1 MITSRAKMIA
11 AGCVACVALA
21 TPTAGSAQSYRYAD
35 DAAPAV
41 VVECAPGQRAVMAQR
56 IVNGR
61 PQVVARCEGTSHAM
75 RARTVSRSNVRY
87 AERQPERGAPT
98 TRTLRRGVQ
107 RTKTKTA
114 LMIAGS
120 AATGAGVGGA
130 LKGKKGAIIGAA
142 IGGGSATVYE
152 AVKRR

>member
-1 MITSRAKMIA
+1 M
-11 AGCVACVALA
+11 
-21 TPTAGSAQSYRYAD
+21 
-35 DAAPAV
+35 

-56 IVNGR
+56 RVNGAT
-61 PQVVARCEGTSHAM
+61 QIVARCEGASPAV

-87 AERQPERGAPT
+87 AERQPE
-98 TRTLRRGVQ
+98 

-130 LKGKKGAIIGAA
+130 LKGRKGALIGAA